1 MHMEVN
7 EVADMEVFKVAD
19 MDVNM
24 DFSFFIGGIL
34 GDFFKFTSEIF

>member
-1 MHMEVN
+1 MEVN
-7 EVADMEVFKVAD
+7 EVADMEVFKVAAD

-34 GDFFKFTSEIF
+34 GDLFKFTSEIF